1 MYSSVLIV
9 WNMNLLFIYFK
20 NMLFPSNTS
29 LKRIGDNAQLSSN
42 KYFPHPDVASKFHFF
57 HTKQHSKK
65 N

>member
-1 MYSSVLIV
+1 
-9 WNMNLLFIYFK
+9 
-20 NMLFPSNTS
+20 MLFPSNTS